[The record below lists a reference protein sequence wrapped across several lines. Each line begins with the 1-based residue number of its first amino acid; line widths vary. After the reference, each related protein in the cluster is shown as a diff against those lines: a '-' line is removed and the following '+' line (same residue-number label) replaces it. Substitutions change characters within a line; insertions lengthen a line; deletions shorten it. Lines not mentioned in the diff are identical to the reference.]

1 MVFLGIPQGE
11 VLVPDAPIVSVVI
24 PCFNHGRF
32 LREALDSVGTPVV
45 RTEVVV
51 VDDGST
57 DDTADVIATVATG
70 DGFRSVRQQNA
81 GLAAARNRGVEA
93 SRGGL
98 VAFLDDDDLWHPDKL
113 ALQVAR
119 IDAARDA
126 AVVTCYSAL
135 VDESGHLLGW
145 RFGGLAEGDVYR
157 QMLEW
162 DMVSGGSV
170 AVVRRAKFESAG
182 GFDESLRERE
192 DWDLW
197 IRMAREHVFACV
209 PRTLVGYTRRTGS
222 LSRSYDV
229 MLARGRVVLEKA
241 RRADASISEPSHR
254 DYLAR
259 ELFGAACLCLVDGE
273 HDLAWRYVS
282 GALRNGPGIILSRP
296 RRLGVITM
304 LALASTLPRAVY
316 RHGPLTAMSRVV
328 FGFQRGKPFD
338 SLA

>member
-1 MVFLGIPQGE
+1 VS
-11 VLVPDAPIVSVVI
+11 VPPRVSVVI
-24 PCFNHGRF
+24 PAFQSETRIGRTLAR
-32 LREALDSVGTPVV
+32 LRQQTFTDF
-45 RTEVVV
+45 EVVV
-51 VDDGST
+51 VNDGST
-57 DDTADVIATVATG
+57 DGTARAVEAAKTEDARVRVI
-70 DGFRSVRQQNA
+70 DQSNS